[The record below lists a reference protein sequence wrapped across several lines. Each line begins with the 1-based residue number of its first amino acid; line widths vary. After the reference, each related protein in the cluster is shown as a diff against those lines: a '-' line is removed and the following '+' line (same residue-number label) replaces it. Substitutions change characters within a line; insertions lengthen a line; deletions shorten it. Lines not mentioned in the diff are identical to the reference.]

1 MPALMVGAAAIAVVG
16 LAFVLDGVALA
27 CNEPIPPQCT
37 GFAVPWPDLSVA
49 ALATLALAAATSA
62 IPERAYQRWRYAL
75 LVSMGVGILA
85 CCILVVRTGSVPA
98 DRHYETTSAAR
109 VPGRLVGSA

>member
-1 MPALMVGAAAIAVVG
+1 MVGAAVIAVVG

-49 ALATLALAAATSA
+49 VLATLALAAATSA
-62 IPERAYQRWRYAL
+62 VSERTYQRSRHAL
-75 LVSMGVGILA
+75 LAGMGVGILA
-85 CCILVVRTGSVPA
+85 CCILVVRTGTVPA
-98 DRHYETTSAAR
+98 DRYYETTSTAR
-109 VPGRLVGSA
+109 APVRLVGGA

>member
-1 MPALMVGAAAIAVVG
+1 MVGAAAIAVVG

-49 ALATLALAAATSA
+49 VLATLALAAATSA
-62 IPERAYQRWRYAL
+62 IPERAYQQWRYAL
-75 LVSMGVGILA
+75 LVSMGVGILV

-98 DRHYETTSAAR
+98 DRYYETTSTAR
-109 VPGRLVGSA
+109 APVGVVGSA